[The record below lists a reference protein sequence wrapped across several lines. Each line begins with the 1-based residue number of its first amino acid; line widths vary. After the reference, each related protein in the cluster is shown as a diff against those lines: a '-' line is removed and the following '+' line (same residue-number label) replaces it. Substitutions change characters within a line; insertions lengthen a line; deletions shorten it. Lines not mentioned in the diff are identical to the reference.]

1 MDTSASFVADYYCVS
16 HISAATILGS
26 RLSNILTRMH
36 QGRPLT
42 QYTLDFLRQQD
53 LPGLFPLAC
62 GEITY
67 EAYIAGLDSAY
78 LAKNQAAKAAHQ
90 AKESKRQA
98 LEAHCLSCRT
108 TYPAP

>member
-42 QYTLDFLRQQD
+42 QYTLDFLRQQGSSW
-53 LPGLFPLAC
+53 PVSTGLRGDHL
-62 GEITY
+62 
-67 EAYIAGLDSAY
+67 
-78 LAKNQAAKAAHQ
+78 
-90 AKESKRQA
+90 
-98 LEAHCLSCRT
+98 
-108 TYPAP
+108 